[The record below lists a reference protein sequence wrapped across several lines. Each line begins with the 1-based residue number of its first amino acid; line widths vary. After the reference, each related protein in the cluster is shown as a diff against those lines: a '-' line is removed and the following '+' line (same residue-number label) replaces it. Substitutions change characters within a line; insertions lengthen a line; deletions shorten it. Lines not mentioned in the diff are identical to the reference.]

1 MRTSHRLLIAATAAG
16 LSALSASGAAFAARN
31 PTADAG
37 TPPVTFSGSYLAAR
51 SADLSRDMP
60 AALDYY
66 NEALSA
72 DPGNPALVE
81 RILLLSMANGEMDQA
96 FALGPRLLA
105 LDSSNPAARVSQAV
119 DAIEQGRL
127 DDARKNLASIS
138 QGELSLLTSGLLGA
152 WIDYS
157 QGKVDEAVARI
168 DALKGPEWY
177 AIFKQYH
184 TALILDA
191 AGRQQPAVD
200 AISTAY
206 KADATALRVVEGYA
220 RILAR
225 AGKTDEAVHA
235 LTQFTSEA
243 PLQPVIR
250 DLLAEIKSGKPI
262 DPAETTVEG
271 GAAEALYGL
280 GSAIGLDDGPELPAA
295 YLRLAAYLDPTNY
308 LTTMAIGD
316 AFQGV
321 QRCDEAIPIYDSV
334 PKTTSL
340 RRNADLQIGNCLVTQ
355 EKPDEAATYIKRVV
369 DADPTDVE
377 AATELGNVYRSSNR
391 FSEAADAYTR
401 GIAAI
406 SDQAQADWRIFYYR
420 GVSLE
425 RAKRW
430 AEAEADFN
438 RALAINPEQAQVLN
452 YLGYSWVDRGLNLDK
467 ALTMIQKAVDL
478 RPNDGYIVDSLGWAF
493 HKLGRNADAVSTL
506 EAAVL
511 LKPEDPTINDHLGDA
526 YWTVG
531 RKREATFQWAH
542 ARDLQPE
549 KEDLPKILAK
559 IEKGLSG

>member
-1 MRTSHRLLIAATAAG
+1 MRNSHRLLFAATAA
-16 LSALSASGAAFAARN
+16 ALSVVSANMALAARN
-31 PTADAG
+31 PDAVVG
-37 TPPVTFSGSYLAAR
+37 DRPATFSGSYLAAR
-51 SADLSRDMP
+51 SADLSRDLP

-66 NEALSA
+66 NEALTT
-72 DPGNPALVE
+72 DPQNPALVE
-81 RILLLSMANGEMDQA
+81 RILLLSLANGNLDQA
-96 FALGPRLLA
+96 FALGPRLLT
-105 LDSSNPAARVSQAV
+105 LDESNPAARVSQTV
-119 DAIEQGRL
+119 ETIKQHRL
-127 DDARKNLASIS
+127 DDAQKDLDAIN

-168 DALKGPEWY
+168 DKLKGPDWY
-177 AIFKQYH
+177 TIFKQYH

-200 AISTAY
+200 AISAAY
-206 KADATALRVVEGYA
+206 KADATALRIVEGYA

-225 AGKTDEAVHA
+225 AGKSDEAVRA
-235 LTQFTSEA
+235 LTQFTAEA

-250 DLLAEIKSGKPI
+250 DLLAEIKSGRPI
-262 DPAETTVEG
+262 EPAETTVEG

-295 YLRLAAYLDPTNY
+295 YLRLSAYLDPTNY
-308 LTTMAIGD
+308 LTSIAIGD

-340 RRNADLQIGNCLVTQ
+340 RRNADLQIGNCLVTLD
-355 EKPDEAATYIKRVV
+355 KPDEAATYIKRVV

-377 AATELGNVYRSSNR
+377 AATELGNVYRANNR

-406 SDQAQADWRIFYYR
+406 SDQSHADWRIFYYR

-430 AEAEADFN
+430 PEAEADFN

-452 YLGYSWVDRGLNLDK
+452 YLGYSWVDRGINLDK

-493 HKLGRNADAVSTL
+493 HKMGRNADAVSTL

-526 YWTVG
+526 YWTIG